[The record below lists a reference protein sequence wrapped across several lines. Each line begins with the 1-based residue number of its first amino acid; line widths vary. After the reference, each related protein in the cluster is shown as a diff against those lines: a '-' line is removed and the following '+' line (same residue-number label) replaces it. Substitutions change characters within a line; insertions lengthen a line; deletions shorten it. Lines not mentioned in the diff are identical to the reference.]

1 MKEEYDMRKVTA
13 YVLCATLLASLTG
26 CGGAGS
32 GSGGAGSDNKD
43 SAKGNTESGAAA
55 GVETSLASD
64 NKDSEGSASQPVTI
78 TFMNWGMAE
87 NTTIPAFEAMIAA
100 FNESHPDIQVES
112 IAEAYNSYLDQ
123 TLILNASKEMPD
135 CLQVH
140 NSMFSAMVS
149 AGALADIDS
158 YIEEDVRKDFYGNL
172 MDALNYDGR
181 QLGLPWAPSSEVLYC
196 NMELLD
202 KAGFD
207 KVPDTMAELRD
218 MAAAVTALG
227 MDENGNTI
235 YGLGLQTKAM
245 DSSGFYFLPYLWNY
259 GGDMC
264 DEEGNITIYSPESM
278 EAFDFVKGLVDDGIT
293 PVGQEIKDLRNMFA
307 NNQVAFIVDT
317 AFGYAAIQNM
327 AANREEFDAHTK
339 LCAIPSDTG
348 TPINFFIAHNLAVS
362 QQSEHKEEAYTFIQ
376 WLSSAEA
383 VEIYNTYSANIMPSR
398 TSVEG
403 LAYYSAPGN
412 EYTQVYI
419 EELPK
424 ARALPEKFS
433 GFKASM
439 LDIAN
444 ALQRIIINH
453 EDTASVVSDLEEQ
466 LKTDYVK

>member
-1 MKEEYDMRKVTA
+1 MKMKRVTA
-13 YVLCATLLASLTG
+13 FFLCAALLYGLTG
-26 CGGAGS
+26 CKASDSGNGA
-32 GSGGAGSDNKD
+32 K
-43 SAKGNTESGAAA
+43 TEATSGAQTEGAA
-55 GVETSLASD
+55 GTQTTADSSDKTPNDNGGET
-64 NKDSEGSASQPVTI
+64 VTI

-100 FNESHPDIQVES
+100 FNESHPGIQVES

-149 AGALADIDS
+149 AGALTDIDS
-158 YIEEDVRKDFYGNL
+158 YIQDDVRKDFYGNL
-172 MDALNYDGR
+172 MDSLNYDGR

-196 NMELLD
+196 NMELLE
-202 KAGFD
+202 KAGYD
-207 KVPDTMAELRD
+207 KVPSTMAEMRD
-218 MAAAVTALG
+218 MAAAVAALG
-227 MDENGNTI
+227 NDENGNTI

-259 GGDMC
+259 GGEMC
-264 DEEGNITIYSPESM
+264 DDEGNITINSPESI
-278 EAFDFVKGLVDDGIT
+278 EAFNFVKGLVDDGIT
-293 PVGQEIKDLRNMFA
+293 PIGQEIKDLRNMFA

-327 AANREEFDAHTK
+327 AADKDKFDAHTQ
-339 LCAIPSDTG
+339 LCAIPSDTD

-362 QQSEHKEEAYTFIQ
+362 EQSEHKEEAYTFIE

-383 VEIYNTYSANIMPSR
+383 IEIYNTYSANIMPSR
-398 TSVEG
+398 TSVEE

-412 EYTQVYI
+412 EYTKVYI

-453 EDTASVVSDLEEQ
+453 EDTAAVVSDLEEQ

>member
-1 MKEEYDMRKVTA
+1 MKKVTSLF
-13 YVLCATLLASLTG
+13 LCTALMCGLAG
-26 CGGAGS
+26 CGSTAS
-32 GSGGAGSDNKD
+32 GTAAETTSGGENNAAETTVTAE
-43 SAKGNTESGAAA
+43 SAE
-55 GVETSLASD
+55 
-64 NKDSEGSASQPVTI
+64 PVTI

-87 NTTIPAFEAMIAA
+87 DTTIPAFEAMIAA
-100 FNESHPDIQVES
+100 FNESHPNIKVES
-112 IAEAYNSYLDQ
+112 KAEAYNSYLDQ

-149 AGALADIDS
+149 AGALADINS
-158 YIEEDVRKDFYGNL
+158 YISQEVRDDFYGNL
-172 MDALNYDGR
+172 MDALNYDGAQR
-181 QLGLPWAPSSEVLYC
+181 GLPWAPSSEVLYC
-196 NMELLD
+196 NMELLE
-202 KAGFD
+202 KAGYD
-207 KVPDTMAELRD
+207 HTPVTMEEMRE

-227 MDENGNTI
+227 TNENGSTI

-259 GGDMC
+259 GGEMC
-264 DEEGNITIYSPESM
+264 DEEGNITINSPESM
-278 EAFDFVKGLVDDGIT
+278 EAFNFAKGLVDEAIT

-327 AANREEFDAHTK
+327 AEDKEAFDAHTQ
-339 LCAIPSDTG
+339 LSAIPSDTG
-348 TPINFFIAHNLAVS
+348 EPINFFIAHNLAVS
-362 QQSEHKEEAYTFIQ
+362 EQSEHKEEAYTFIE

-383 VEIYNTYSANIMPSR
+383 IEIYNTLSANIMPSR

-412 EYTQVYI
+412 EYTKVYI

-424 ARALPEKFS
+424 ARALPEKYS

-444 ALQRIIINH
+444 ALQRIIINN
-453 EDTASVVSDLEEQ
+453 EDTVAVVEELEAQ
-466 LKTDYVK
+466 LKVDYVK